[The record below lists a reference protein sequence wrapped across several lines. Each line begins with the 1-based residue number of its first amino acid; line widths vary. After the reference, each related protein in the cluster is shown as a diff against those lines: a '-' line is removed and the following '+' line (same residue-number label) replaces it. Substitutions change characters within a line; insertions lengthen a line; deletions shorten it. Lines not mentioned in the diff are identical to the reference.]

1 MLSCSVKEVS
11 LYGRNHGGIRT
22 ADILGQSGGDYMI
35 FDICLI
41 LFTVLFTSLGTLA
54 AGAVLMHEKKEK
66 KKKGDGWEGILN
78 YDHKGRGD
86 SE

>member
-1 MLSCSVKEVS
+1 
-11 LYGRNHGGIRT
+11 
-22 ADILGQSGGDYMI
+22 MI